1 MSGEET
7 KVKTKAK
14 AKGLELSAL
23 PRLTVPCQNRTNGA
37 SNSFLAGPHALT
49 VDFQYLSTSEGVS
62 PCSEITASS
71 RCNSVVSLSPSLFPL
86 PPGATPPTTSHSS
99 ACLDSPPR
107 TSRSQKSV
115 NSWFSPPSPP
125 PTTPLPPTPTQM
137 RLASLI
143 AATNGLE
150 SIQVPA
156 GAKIKGPPLPLQG
169 PELIPSIPLEA
180 PMTPPRGR
188 QRSYTIDSRGIRESA
203 VDPDAPLSPPP
214 SSLPPPHSPGMRTP
228 ERYSNT
234 SSIPS
239 SIPNSRVDS
248 TTPLVYNP
256 TDPLGTPPSSPAP
269 ESERKKKRRSCIEGG
284 TTAWKTAPKRRKRK
298 IMMAAIGAAGAA
310 LVMIIAGVAVGVYLA
325 VKGSA
330 AS

>member
-7 KVKTKAK
+7 KGKT
-14 AKGLELSAL
+14 KGLELSAL
-23 PRLTVPCQNRTNGA
+23 PRLTVPSQNRTNGA

-99 ACLDSPPR
+99 TPCLDSPPR

-137 RLASLI
+137 KLASLI

-156 GAKIKGPPLPLQG
+156 GAKVKGPPLEG
-169 PELIPSIPLEA
+169 PELIPSNPLEA

-188 QRSYTIDSRGIRESA
+188 QRSYTVDSRGFRESV

-214 SSLPPPHSPGMRTP
+214 SSLPPPYSPGMRTP

-256 TDPLGTPPSSPAP
+256 TDPLGTPPRTPEQ
-269 ESERKKKRRSCIEGG
+269 ESERKKKKRGCIEGG

-298 IMMAAIGAAGAA
+298 IMMTAIGAAGAA
-310 LVMIIAGVAVGVYLA
+310 LMMIIAGVAVGVYLA
-325 VKGSA
+325 VTGSA
-330 AS
+330 AL

>member
-1 MSGEET
+1 MSGEEISGEET
-7 KVKTKAK
+7 KGKTKS
-14 AKGLELSAL
+14 LELSAL
-23 PRLTVPCQNRTNGA
+23 PRLTVPSQNRTNGA

-49 VDFQYLSTSEGVS
+49 VDFQYQSGDGVS
-62 PCSEITASS
+62 TCSEISASS

-86 PPGATPPTTSHSS
+86 PPGNTPPTTSHSS
-99 ACLDSPPR
+99 TPCLDSPPR
-107 TSRSQKSV
+107 TSRSVKSV

-137 RLASLI
+137 KLASLI

-150 SIQVPA
+150 SVQVPA
-156 GAKIKGPPLPLQG
+156 GAKVKDPPIEA
-169 PELIPSIPLEA
+169 PELVPSNPLET

-188 QRSYTIDSRGIRESA
+188 QRSYTVDSRGFRESV

-214 SSLPPPHSPGMRTP
+214 SSLPPPYSPGMRTP

-234 SSIPS
+234 S

-256 TDPLGTPPSSPAP
+256 TDPLGTPPRSPEP
-269 ESERKKKRRSCIEGG
+269 EGDRKKKKKRSCLEGG
-284 TTAWKTAPKRRKRK
+284 TTAWQTAPKRKKRK
-298 IMMAAIGAAGAA
+298 IMMAAVGAAGAA
-310 LVMIIAGVAVGVYLA
+310 LMMIIAGVAVGVYLA
-325 VKGSA
+325 VTGSA
-330 AS
+330 AL

>member
-1 MSGEET
+1 MSGEAT
-7 KVKTKAK
+7 KGKMKS
-14 AKGLELSAL
+14 LELSAL

-49 VDFQYLSTSEGVS
+49 VDFQYLSGDGVS

-71 RCNSVVSLSPSLFPL
+71 RCSVVSLSPSLFPL
-86 PPGATPPTTSHSS
+86 PPGATPPTTAHSS
-99 ACLDSPPR
+99 CLDSPPR

-137 RLASLI
+137 KLASLI

-156 GAKIKGPPLPLQG
+156 GAKIKGPAIEG
-169 PELIPSIPLEA
+169 PELIPSHPLEA
-180 PMTPPRGR
+180 PMTPPRTR
-188 QRSYTIDSRGIRESA
+188 QRSYTVDSRGFRESA

-214 SSLPPPHSPGMRTP
+214 SSLPPPYSPGMCTP
-228 ERYSNT
+228 ERFSNT
-234 SSIPS
+234 S

-256 TDPLGTPPSSPAP
+256 TDPLGTPPRSPAA
-269 ESERKKKRRSCIEGG
+269 ESDRKKKRRCCINLEGP
-284 TTAWKTAPKRRKRK
+284 TNWQTAPKRRKRK
-298 IMMAAIGAAGAA
+298 IMMTAIGAAGAA
-310 LVMIIAGVAVGVYLA
+310 LMMIVAGIAVGVYIA
-325 VKGSA
+325 VTGSA
-330 AS
+330 AL